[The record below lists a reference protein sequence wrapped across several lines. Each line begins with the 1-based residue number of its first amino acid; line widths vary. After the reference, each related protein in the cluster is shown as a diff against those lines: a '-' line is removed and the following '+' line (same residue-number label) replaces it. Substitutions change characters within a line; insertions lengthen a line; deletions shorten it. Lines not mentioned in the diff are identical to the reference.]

1 MLIYGYSGQGLGVAR
16 SLCVILHGI
25 KDLIMSWI
33 SIEGMEFH
41 SYHGCF
47 KEERV
52 IGTRFIVNLWFE
64 VDTIAAEKSD
74 NLKDTID
81 YQAVYMLVKSQMEES
96 SHLLEHVGRRILD
109 AFHLKYP
116 QVIRSKVNVSKLNP
130 PLGGKIQSVNVTIE
144 NER

>member
-1 MLIYGYSGQGLGVAR
+1 
-16 SLCVILHGI
+16 
-25 KDLIMSWI
+25 MSWI

-52 IGTRFIVNLWFE
+52 IGTRFIVDLWFE
-64 VDTIAAEKSD
+64 ADTSVAEKSD
-74 NLKDTID
+74 NLNDTID
-81 YQAVYMLVKSQMEES
+81 YQAVYQLVKGQMEEA

-109 AFHLKYP
+109 VFHAKYP
-116 QVIRSKVNVSKLNP
+116 QVIRSKVKVSKLNP
-130 PLGGKIQSVNVTIE
+130 PLGGKIHSVNVIIE

>member
-1 MLIYGYSGQGLGVAR
+1 MKCVVL
-16 SLCVILHGI
+16 SLFVILQTQKEH
-25 KDLIMSWI
+25 IMSWI

-64 VDTIAAEKSD
+64 LDTTVAEKSD

-81 YQAVYMLVKSQMEES
+81 YQAVYQLVKSQMEES

-109 AFHLKYP
+109 AFHYKYP

-130 PLGGKIQSVNVTIE
+130 PLGGKIQSVNVTIV

>member
-1 MLIYGYSGQGLGVAR
+1 
-16 SLCVILHGI
+16 
-25 KDLIMSWI
+25 MSWI

-52 IGTRFIVNLWFE
+52 IGTRFIVDLWFE
-64 VDTIAAEKSD
+64 ADTSAAEKSD

-81 YQAVYMLVKSQMEES
+81 YQAVYQLVKGQMEES

-109 AFHLKYP
+109 VFHSKYP
-116 QVIRSKVNVSKLNP
+116 QVIRSKVKVSKLNP
-130 PLGGKIQSVNVTIE
+130 PLGGKIHSVNVTIE
-144 NER
+144 NERYG

>member
-1 MLIYGYSGQGLGVAR
+1 
-16 SLCVILHGI
+16 
-25 KDLIMSWI
+25 MSWI

>member
-1 MLIYGYSGQGLGVAR
+1 
-16 SLCVILHGI
+16 
-25 KDLIMSWI
+25 MSWI

-52 IGTRFIVNLWFE
+52 IGTRFVVNLWFE
-64 VDTIAAEKSD
+64 IDTASAENSD

-81 YQAVYMLVKSQMEES
+81 YQAVYLLVKDQMEES

-109 AFHLKYP
+109 VFHAKYP
-116 QVIRSKVNVSKLNP
+116 GVIRSKVKVSKLNP
-130 PLGGKIQSVNVTIE
+130 PLGGKIQSVSVTIE

>member
-1 MLIYGYSGQGLGVAR
+1 MKCVVL
-16 SLCVILHGI
+16 SLFVILQTQKEH
-25 KDLIMSWI
+25 IMSWI

-64 VDTIAAEKSD
+64 LDTTVAEKSD
-74 NLKDTID
+74 NLRDTID
-81 YQAVYMLVKSQMEES
+81 YQAVYQLVKSEMEES

-109 AFHLKYP
+109 TFHSKYP

-144 NER
+144 NVR

>member
-1 MLIYGYSGQGLGVAR
+1 
-16 SLCVILHGI
+16 
-25 KDLIMSWI
+25 MSWI

-52 IGTRFIVNLWFE
+52 IGTRFIVDLWIE
-64 VDTIAAEKSD
+64 ADTSAAEMSD
-74 NLKDTID
+74 NLRDTID
-81 YQAVYMLVKSQMEES
+81 YQAVYQLVKVQMEEP

-109 AFHLKYP
+109 VFQLKYP
-116 QVIRSKVNVSKLNP
+116 QVIRSKVKVSKLNP
-130 PLGGKIQSVNVTIE
+130 PLGGKIHSVNVTIE

>member
-1 MLIYGYSGQGLGVAR
+1 MKCVVL
-16 SLCVILHGI
+16 SLFVILYPQKEHN
-25 KDLIMSWI
+25 MSWI

-64 VDTIAAEKSD
+64 LDTTVAEKSD

-81 YQAVYMLVKSQMEES
+81 YQAVYQLVKSQMEES

-109 AFHLKYP
+109 AFHYKYP